1 MSERRS
7 FSLREDWWRLAG
19 VIVLGALLSLIGF
32 SVASTLEPSGSPS
45 PVAAPEDTTT
55 TSNPTTTSRPATETT
70 VAREG
75 TTTSGAASGPAA
87 LALSSTEVDLRDG
100 GSAAALDIVHTSGG
114 PASWSLTADH
124 SGVTVTP
131 SEGQIGPG
139 ESVSVE
145 IELDRDQVEEGE
157 LSSAV
162 TLTWAAGETSAQVTA
177 RLADNP
183 IIHNPAASPASV
195 DVDGG
200 AGCSP
205 TQTTV
210 SARVRDTSELDRVIA
225 RWSPDGSSTRETVMR
240 PVGEDVYEG
249 SIGPYE
255 TARTDSVKVVAYD
268 AFDNAGGASISVV
281 VEACPTDS

>member
-7 FSLREDWWRLAG
+7 LSLSEDWWRVAG
-19 VIVLGALLSLIGF
+19 VVALGALLSVIGF
-32 SVASTLEPSGSPS
+32 NVASTLEPSGSPS
-45 PVAAPEDTTT
+45 PVAAADDTTT
-55 TSNPTTTSRPATETT
+55 TSNPTSTSQPATETT
-70 VAREG
+70 GDAAA
-75 TTTSGAASGPAA
+75 TTAPSVASGPAA
-87 LALSSTEVDLRDG
+87 LALSSPEVDLSDG
-100 GSAAALDIVHTSGG
+100 ASAAALDIVHTAGG
-114 PASWSLTADH
+114 PADWSLSSDH

-131 SEGQIGPG
+131 SEGRMGPG

-145 IELDRDQVEEGE
+145 VDLDRDQVEEGE
-157 LSSAV
+157 LSSTL
-162 TLTWAAGETSAQVTA
+162 TLTWDAGEASARVTA

-195 DVDGG
+195 TVDD
-200 AGCSP
+200 AGNCSP

-255 TARTDSVKVVAYD
+255 TVRTDSVKVVAYD
-268 AFDNAGGASISVV
+268 IFENAGGASISVV